1 MIKKMDDPPP
11 TAPPPVNLAQLPPD
25 EERVPN
31 IVAAAPPFR
40 PALEADSPSLKK
52 RQTRDETSS
61 TVSSSQALPP
71 KRVRSAQGP
80 VKVLPAK
87 YEFCEV
93 EDMVILIANMISELI
108 ETNDDLPLRSGV
120 LTRFHSR

>member
-1 MIKKMDDPPP
+1 MKDPPLP
-11 TAPPPVNLAQLPPD
+11 APPVALAQQPTD
-25 EERVPN
+25 EERAPIV
-31 IVAAAPPFR
+31 VAAAPP
-40 PALEADSPSLKK
+40 PSAPVLNADSQSLKK
-52 RQTRDETSS
+52 RQTPED
-61 TVSSSQALPP
+61 VSSALSIKPAVP
-71 KRVRSAQGP
+71 AKRVRSAQGP
-80 VKVLPAK
+80 VKVLPTH